1 MMRTTIAVLGG
12 TGHEGRGLAMRW
24 AAAGHPVI
32 IGSRDAE
39 RARAAAE
46 ALMGQAAGSS
56 ITGTDNRTAAERCDI
71 AVLTVPYAAHRET
84 LDGVRNALRH
94 KILVDVTVPL
104 MPPKVARVQLPP
116 ETSAAMAAQVFLG
129 PEVRVVSA
137 FQNVSAH
144 LLETVGS
151 PVDCDVLVCGDD
163 KEARDV
169 VVALAGA
176 AGMRGIHGGVLANSV
191 AAEALTSV
199 LIFINGRYKTKAA
212 GIRFTGIAD
221 VPSSTDRA

>member
-1 MMRTTIAVLGG
+1 MRATIAVLGG

-84 LDGVRNALRH
+84 LDGVKNALRH

-163 KEARDV
+163 KEARNV

>member
-1 MMRTTIAVLGG
+1 MMRATIAVLGG